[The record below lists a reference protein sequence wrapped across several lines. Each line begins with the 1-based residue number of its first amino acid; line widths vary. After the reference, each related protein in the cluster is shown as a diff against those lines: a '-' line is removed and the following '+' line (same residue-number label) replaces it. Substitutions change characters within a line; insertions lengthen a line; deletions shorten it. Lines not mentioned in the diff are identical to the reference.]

1 LEDLRKH
8 ELLYRFEQEWNVDVV
23 LQRDNVWRRYPRLV
37 VFDMDSTLIE
47 QEVIDLIAASIG
59 VEAEVSAIT
68 ARAMNGELDFSSS
81 FRERVKLLKGV
92 NADIFEKL
100 RSVIKPTKG
109 VRELI
114 RALRRLGIKTAV
126 LSGGFIPLTQWL
138 ATDLGIDYA
147 YANSLVIDP
156 STSLIT
162 GEVDGPIVNAERKR
176 VLLLEIAKKEGVSK
190 EQIVAV
196 GDGANDLLMMGEAG
210 LGVAWNAKPVVQ
222 MEAKARLNGESL
234 LDLLHV
240 FGFTGEEVE
249 MLVR

>member
-1 LEDLRKH
+1 
-8 ELLYRFEQEWNVDVV
+8 
-23 LQRDNVWRRYPRLV
+23 
-37 VFDMDSTLIE
+37 MDSTLIE

-92 NADIFEKL
+92 NGDIFEKL
-100 RSVIKPTKG
+100 RTVITPTKG

-114 RALRRLGIKTAV
+114 KALRRLGVKTAV
-126 LSGGFIPLTQWL
+126 LSGGFIPLTSWL
-138 ATDLGIDYA
+138 AQELGIDYA
-147 YANSLVIDP
+147 HANSLVISP
-156 STSLIT
+156 SGELT
-162 GEVDGPIVNAERKR
+162 GEVDGLIVNAERKR
-176 VLLLEIAKKEGVSK
+176 ELLLEIAQKEGVSR

-222 MEAKARLNGESL
+222 MEAGARLNGGSL
-234 LDLLHV
+234 LDLLFV